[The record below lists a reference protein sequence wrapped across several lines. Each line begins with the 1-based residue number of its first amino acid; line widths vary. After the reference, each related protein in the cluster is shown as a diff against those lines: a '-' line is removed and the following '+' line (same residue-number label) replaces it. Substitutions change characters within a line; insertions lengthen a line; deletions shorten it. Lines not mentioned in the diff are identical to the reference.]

1 LVPVRNGANPE
12 APEGAHNSQA
22 GTLFEPAVA
31 PVTAEPFDLDCP
43 GDDDA
48 GVAGGAE
55 TAPLDPPAAEVPAG
69 GTFDPAAAPDGGEIP
84 GNVTAPYGFA
94 RPAPPVPEICA
105 KAEPLSTTES
115 SNTT

>member
-1 LVPVRNGANPE
+1 VPVRNGANPE
-12 APEGAHNSQA
+12 APEGGHNSQA

-31 PVTAEPFDLDCP
+31 PVAAKPLDPLCP

-55 TAPLDPPAAEVPAG
+55 TAPPDPPVAEVPAG
-69 GTFDPAAAPDGGEIP
+69 GTFDPPAAPDGVVIP

-94 RPAPPVPEICA
+94 RLAPAVPEICA
-105 KAEPLSTTES
+105 NAEPLSTTEN

>member
-1 LVPVRNGANPE
+1 MPVRNGANPE
-12 APEGAHNSQA
+12 APEGGHNSQA

-31 PVTAEPFDLDCP
+31 PVADEPFDRDCP

-55 TAPLDPPAAEVPAG
+55 TAPPDPPVAEVPAG
-69 GTFDPAAAPDGGEIP
+69 GTFEPAAAPDGVVIP

-94 RPAPPVPEICA
+94 RLAPAVPEICA
-105 KAEPLSTTES
+105 KAELLSTTET